1 MCRWMV
7 VDSNEAKL
15 EPTETNTRGHFN
27 FRTQEWKRRRLFWN
41 DAKISGSKDTPE
53 RTANKYS
60 RVNNSVSRIE
70 KLKQLTIVAAISSGP
85 VGSIKL

>member
-1 MCRWMV
+1 MV